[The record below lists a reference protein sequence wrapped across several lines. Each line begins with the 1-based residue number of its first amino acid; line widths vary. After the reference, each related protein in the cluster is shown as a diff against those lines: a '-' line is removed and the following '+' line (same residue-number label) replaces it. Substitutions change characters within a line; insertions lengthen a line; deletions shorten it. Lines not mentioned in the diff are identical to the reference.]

1 MRIQQLL
8 DHHGIVSNPFSDED
22 AQTDLVFKGYCI
34 THTYH
39 PAWDKIHGNPSE
51 PATAIVFGEKG
62 SGKTAL
68 RLQLVRHL
76 ADYNADHPGSRALV
90 IEYADFNPF
99 LDRFRERFHG
109 RRRKIERVLDH
120 WKLWDHMDAVLS
132 LGVTQLVDR
141 ILEVRQTSHPAA
153 CDAAPLP
160 IGSLDRSQARD
171 LLLLAACYD
180 GSTAGG
186 SDDRWNRLRRKL
198 GFPTWKTKWDLVL
211 PVVVAAALAGA
222 MAWCGHWDWLKTV
235 WPYLALV
242 ASFLPRLWRC
252 AKAWRAAWSV
262 ARNTRVLATNRRR
275 LKRIFTRLPDRQWSG
290 QPLPRAQRSDDRYEL
305 LSKLQN
311 VAGSLGL
318 SGMIVLVDRVDEPYL
333 INGSSELMRA
343 MVWPLLDNKLLK
355 HPGLGFK
362 VLLPAELLHFVD
374 RETSDFHQR
383 ARLDKQNLIRS
394 LQWTGESLLDLA
406 NARLA
411 ACAAEGR
418 RPTLR
423 DLLDEGITDGRLL
436 DAMRSLR
443 VPRHL
448 FKFLYQAMVAHTNA
462 HTDAAPQW
470 RIRPDTFESTLALYQ
485 RDQAAFDR
493 GVGTV

>member
-39 PAWDKIHGNPSE
+39 PAWDKIYGNPAE
-51 PATAIVFGEKG
+51 PATAVVFGEKG

-68 RLQLVRHL
+68 RLQIVRHL
-76 ADYNADHPGSRALV
+76 ADYNADHLDARALV

-99 LDRFRERFHG
+99 LDQFRERFHG
-109 RRRKIERVLDH
+109 RRRKVERVLDQ

-132 LGVTQLVDR
+132 LAVTQLVDR
-141 ILEVRQTSHPAA
+141 ILEVRQASHPAA
-153 CDAAPLP
+153 CDPRPLA
-160 IGSLDRSQARD
+160 IESLDRSQARD

-180 GSTAGG
+180 RSTAGG
-186 SDDRWNRLRRKL
+186 SDDRWDRLRRRL
-198 GFPTWKTKWDLVL
+198 HFATWRTKWDLAL
-211 PVVVAAALAGA
+211 PVVVAAVLAGLMGGLDKWGWLRTAWPYAALA
-222 MAWCGHWDWLKTV
+222 
-235 WPYLALV
+235 
-242 ASFLPRLWRC
+242 ASFLPRFWRC
-252 AKAWRAAWSV
+252 LKAWYRACGI
-262 ARNTRVLATNRRR
+262 ARHTRVLNQSRRR
-275 LKRIFTRLPDRQWSG
+275 LKRALTQFTDRQLAA

-305 LSKLQN
+305 LAKLQSILN
-311 VAGSLGL
+311 SLGL
-318 SGMIVLVDRVDEPYL
+318 TGILVLVDRVDEPYL
-333 INGSSELMRA
+333 INGSAELMRA

-362 VLLPAELLHFVD
+362 VLLPSALIDFVD
-374 RETSDFHQR
+374 RETADFHQR
-383 ARLDKQNLIRS
+383 ARLDKQNLVRS

-406 NARLA
+406 NARLV

-423 DLLDEGITDGRLL
+423 DLLDESISDARLL

-448 FKFLYQAMVAHTNA
+448 SKFLYQAMVAHTNA
-462 HTDAAPQW
+462 HTDAEPAW
-470 RIRPDTFESTLALYQ
+470 RISSAVFESTLALYQ
-485 RDQAAFDR
+485 RDQSAFER
-493 GVGTV
+493 GMGTV

>member
-1 MRIQQLL
+1 MKIQQLL
-8 DHHGIVSNPFSDED
+8 DHHGIASNPFSDED

-76 ADYNADHPGSRALV
+76 ADFNADHPEARALV
-90 IEYADFNPF
+90 VEYADFNPF
-99 LDRFRERFHG
+99 LDRFRERFRG
-109 RRRKIERVLDH
+109 RRRKIDRVLGE

-141 ILEVRQTSHPAA
+141 ILQSRQATHPAA
-153 CDAAPLP
+153 CDAKPLP
-160 IGSLDRSQARD
+160 VKSLDRSQARD

-180 GSTAGG
+180 ASTAGT

-198 GFPTWKTKWDLVL
+198 GFSVWRTWWDLAL
-211 PVVVAAALAGA
+211 PVLAVAVLVGL
-222 MAWCGHWDWLKTV
+222 MGGLHHWEWLKTP
-235 WPYLALV
+235 WPYV
-242 ASFLPRLWRC
+242 AFGVSLLPRLWRC
-252 AKAWRAAWSV
+252 LKACRLAWGV
-262 ARNTRVLATNRRR
+262 TRNTRVLNQNRRG
-275 LKRIFTRLPDRQWSG
+275 LKRIFMRFTDRQLAA
-290 QPLPRAQRSDDRYEL
+290 QPLPRFQRSDDRYEL
-305 LSKLQN
+305 LAKLQN
-311 VAGSLGL
+311 VLEALGFT
-318 SGMIVLVDRVDEPYL
+318 GIIVLVDRVDEPYL

-343 MVWPLLDNKLLK
+343 LVWPMLDNKLLK

-362 VLLPAELLHFVD
+362 VLLPSELIDFID
-374 RETSDFHQR
+374 RETADFHQR
-383 ARLDKQNLIRS
+383 ARLDKQNLVRS

-406 NARLA
+406 NARLE

-418 RPTLR
+418 KPLLR
-423 DLLDEGITDGRLL
+423 DLIDEKVSDQRLL
-436 DAMRSLR
+436 DVMRSLR

-448 FKFLYQAMVAHTNA
+448 FKFLYQAIVAHTNA
-462 HTDAAPQW
+462 HTDAEPVW
-470 RIRPDTFESTLALYQ
+470 RVTPEVFESTFALYQ
-485 RDQAAFDR
+485 REQNAFER
-493 GVGTV
+493 GRGTV

>member
-1 MRIQQLL
+1 MKIQQFL
-8 DHHGIVSNPFSDED
+8 DHHGIASNPFSDED

-39 PAWDKIHGNPSE
+39 PAWDKIHGNPAE
-51 PATAIVFGEKG
+51 PATAVVFGEKG

-76 ADYNADHPGSRALV
+76 ADYNADHPDARVLV
-90 IEYADFNPF
+90 VEYADFNPF
-99 LDRFRERFHG
+99 LDRFRERFRG

-132 LGVTQLVDR
+132 LAVTQLVDR
-141 ILEVRQTSHPAA
+141 ILEVRQASHPAS
-153 CDAAPLP
+153 CDTEPLAVDK
-160 IGSLDRSQARD
+160 LDHSQARD

-180 GSTAGG
+180 RSTAGAT
-186 SDDRWNRLRRKL
+186 DDRWSRLRRKL
-198 GFPTWKTKWDLVL
+198 KFSTWRTKWDLAL
-211 PVVVAAALAGA
+211 PVVVAAVLVGI
-222 MAWCGHWDWLKTV
+222 MAWLGRWEWLKTP
-235 WPYLALV
+235 WPYGGLA

-252 AKAWRAAWSV
+252 LKAWNGAWAV
-262 ARNTRVLATNRRR
+262 ARHSRVLNQNRRR
-275 LKRIFTRLPDRQWSG
+275 LKRIFTQFTDRQLAG
-290 QPLPRAQRSDDRYEL
+290 QPLPRAQRSDDRYEML
-305 LSKLQN
+305 AKLQSVLN
-311 VAGSLGL
+311 SLGL
-318 SGMIVLVDRVDEPYL
+318 TGILVLVDRVDEPYL
-333 INGSSELMRA
+333 VNGSAELMRA
-343 MVWPLLDNKLLK
+343 LVWPLLDNKLLK

-362 VLLPAELLHFVD
+362 ILLPSELVEFVD
-374 RETSDFHQR
+374 RETADFHQR

-406 NARLA
+406 AARLE

-418 RPTLR
+418 HPKPR
-423 DLLDEGITDGRLL
+423 DLLDPGISNARML

-462 HTDAAPQW
+462 HTDAEPVWQ
-470 RIRPDTFESTLALYQ
+470 ISPEVFESTLALYQ
-485 RDQAAFDR
+485 RDQNAFDR
-493 GVGTV
+493 GRGTV

>member
-8 DHHGIVSNPFSDED
+8 DHHGIDSNPFSDED

-39 PAWDKIHGNPSE
+39 PAWDKILGNPSE

-76 ADYNADHPGSRALV
+76 ADYNADHPDARALV

-109 RRRKIERVLDH
+109 RRRKIERVLDQ

-141 ILEVRQTSHPAA
+141 ILEVRQASHPAA
-153 CDAAPLP
+153 CDPKPLS
-160 IGSLDRSQARD
+160 IKSLDRSQVRD

-186 SDDRWNRLRRKL
+186 ADDRWNQLRRKL
-198 GFPTWKTKWDLVL
+198 GFSTWRTKWDLAVPVL
-211 PVVVAAALAGA
+211 AIAAIVGL
-222 MAWCGHWDWLKTV
+222 MAWLGHWDWLKTP
-235 WPYLALV
+235 WPYVVLG

-252 AKAWRAAWSV
+252 VKACRAAWGV
-262 ARNTRVLATNRRR
+262 ARHTRVLNTNRRH
-275 LKRIFTRLPDRQWSG
+275 LMRILTRFADRQWTT

-305 LSKLQN
+305 LAKLQN
-311 VAGSLGL
+311 VLNALGL
-318 SGMIVLVDRVDEPYL
+318 TGMIILVDRVDEPYL

-343 MVWPLLDNKLLK
+343 LVWPLLDNKLLK
-355 HPGLGFK
+355 HPGVGFK
-362 VLLPAELLHFVD
+362 VLLPSELTDYID
-374 RETSDFHQR
+374 RESADFHQR

-406 NARLA
+406 NARLE

-418 RPTLR
+418 KPQLR
-423 DLLDEGITDGRLL
+423 DLLDEGITDARLL
-436 DAMRSLR
+436 EAMRSLR

-448 FKFLYQAMVAHTNA
+448 SKFLYQAMVAHTNA
-462 HTDAAPQW
+462 HTDAKPAW
-470 RIRPDTFESTLALYQ
+470 KISSDIFESTLALYQ
-485 RDQAAFDR
+485 RDQSAFER
-493 GVGTV
+493 GMGTV